1 MLYWCKQKT
10 KRNKKTTNTVIR
22 CVLIFTH
29 LVNTSFTH
37 FVVREVTRPLI
48 LDGRY
53 AEFFPLHYCR
63 KSNRYMSTDLCWM
76 WEGSWVCPQLV
87 LARFPCTSLFKVRF
101 PDCWW
106 LVERDFFFLFF
117 FFLFFL
123 TSTETRIFI
132 RDGDKGRRERLRE
145 SQWRLNRRRQPGRP
159 RCRGQP
165 PEQQN
170 VKAMSASPLRS
181 N

>member
-1 MLYWCKQKT
+1 MLFWCKQKA

-22 CVLIFTH
+22 CVLLFTH
-29 LVNTSFTH
+29 LVNTRWPH
-37 FVVREVTRPLI
+37 CVVREVTRPLI

-63 KSNRYMSTDLCWM
+63 TFKRWMSTDLCWM
-76 WEGSWVCPQLV
+76 WEGSWVSPQLV
-87 LARFPCTSLFKVRF
+87 LARFPCTSLVKVHFR
-101 PDCWW
+101 DCWW
-106 LVERDFFFLFF
+106 LVERELFC
-117 FFLFFL
+117 L

-132 RDGDKGRRERLRE
+132 RDGDKGRRGRE
-145 SQWRLNRRRQPGRP
+145 SEGSIAGASEPGRP

-170 VKAMSASPLRS
+170 VKAVSVSPLRS